1 MERLNEIRARLEELE
16 QRTQPTEEDRAEVE
30 ALIEEARTLRFYVAY
45 DEWRAREVAEISR
58 HAAAGHVEAG
68 VPPARDQVA
77 VPNVNVRTEKDLYD
91 TSTIRHESRRDL
103 VARAET
109 IIEKSKRSTD
119 TARAAAEQIL
129 AAAEDDDQA
138 AKAEHF
144 VRTASPEY
152 HQEFRQYLRTGR
164 AGDHLEE
171 TRTALSTTAANGGY
185 LIPFELD
192 PTVIL
197 ANAGVTNPIR
207 GIANVATM
215 STNIWHGVS
224 SAGVTAEWIAEATEV
239 ADASPTF
246 TQPTITAY
254 KADAHVIAS
263 MEVLQDSS
271 VSSELTRL
279 FADARDRLEA
289 AAHAT
294 GSGSGQPYGIVTR
307 VAAVTASRVA
317 ATTNNSY
324 GSVDVYALASALP
337 PRYRPGSAWVGEL
350 TTINRT
356 RQFDTAGGSSFWA
369 NLGMGAPE
377 QLLGRPIYECSSMDG
392 TLGTGDDDVLLLG
405 DFSNYYIR
413 DRMGMEVLY
422 DPVVLGSN
430 RRPTGQVSW
439 TAFWRTGAD
448 CVNTDAFRLLRV

>member
-1 MERLNEIRARLEELE
+1 MDRLNEIRARLEELE
-16 QRTQPTEEDRAEVE
+16 QRNELTDEERAEVE
-30 ALIEEARTLRFYVAY
+30 ALIEEARTLRFCVAY
-45 DEWRAREVAEISR
+45 DEWRAVEVARIRDAASR
-58 HAAAGHVEAG
+58 PGHTEPTIPDVRA
-68 VPPARDQVA
+68 
-77 VPNVNVRTEKDLYD
+77 PNVNTRTESDLYD
-91 TSTIRHESRRDL
+91 TSTIRGASRSDL
-103 VARAET
+103 VSRAES
-109 IIEKSKRSTD
+109 IIEKSKRSSD
-119 TARAAAEQIL
+119 TARAAAQQIL
-129 AAAEDDDQA
+129 AAAEDADQE

-152 HQEFRQYLRTGR
+152 HDEFRQYLRTGQV
-164 AGDHLEE
+164 GPHLDE

-215 STNIWHGVS
+215 STNVWHGVS
-224 SAGVTAEWIAEATEV
+224 SAGVTAEWIAEAAEV

-246 TQPTITAY
+246 TQPTVTAY

-263 MEVLQDSS
+263 MEVTQDSS
-271 VSSELTRL
+271 VASELTRL

-294 GSGSGQPYGIVTR
+294 GSGSGQPYGVITR

-324 GSVDVYALASALP
+324 GAVDVYAVASALP
-337 PRYRPGSAWVGEL
+337 PRYRPGASWIAEL

-356 RQFDTAGGSSFWA
+356 RQFDTSGGSSFWA
-369 NLGMGAPE
+369 NLGMGQPE
-377 QLLGRPIYECSSMDG
+377 QLLGRSIYECSSVDG
-392 TLGTGDDDVLLLG
+392 ALGTGDDDILLLG
-405 DFSNYYIR
+405 DFSSYYIR
-413 DRMGMEVLY
+413 DRMGMEILF
-422 DPVVLGSN
+422 DPIVLGSN
-430 RRPTGQVSW
+430 RRPVGQVSW

-448 CVNTDAFRLLRV
+448 VVNTDAFRLLRV

>member
-1 MERLNEIRARLEELE
+1 MDRLNEIRARLEELE
-16 QRTQPTEEDRAEVE
+16 QRNELTDEERAEVE
-30 ALIEEARTLRFYVAY
+30 ALIEEARTLRFCVAY
-45 DEWRAREVAEISR
+45 DEWRAVEVARIRDAASR
-58 HAAAGHVEAG
+58 PGHTE
-68 VPPARDQVA
+68 PTIPAVQA
-77 VPNVNVRTEKDLYD
+77 PNVNTRTESDLYD
-91 TSTIRHESRRDL
+91 TSTIRHESRQDL
-103 VARAET
+103 TARAET
-109 IIEKSKRSTD
+109 IIEKSRRSSD
-119 TARAAAEQIL
+119 EARAAAQRIL
-129 AAAEDDDQA
+129 ATADGDDQS

-144 VRTASPEY
+144 VRTASPDY
-152 HQEFRQYLRTGR
+152 HEEFRQYLRTGQV
-164 AGDHLEE
+164 GPHLDE
-171 TRTALSTTAANGGY
+171 TRTALSTTAGNGGY

-197 ANAGVTNPIR
+197 ANSGVTNPIR

-224 SAGVTAEWIAEATEV
+224 TAGVTAEWIGEAAEV

-263 MEVLQDSS
+263 MEVTQDSS
-271 VSSELTRL
+271 VASELTRL

-294 GSGSGQPYGIVTR
+294 GSGSAQPYGIITR
-307 VAAVTASRVA
+307 VAAVTTSRVA

-324 GSVDVYALASALP
+324 GAVDVYAVASALP
-337 PRYRPGSAWVGEL
+337 PRYRPGSAWIAEL
-350 TTINRT
+350 TTINST
-356 RQFDTAGGSSFWA
+356 RQFDSAGGSSFWA
-369 NLGMGAPE
+369 NLGMGQPE
-377 QLLGRPIYECSSMDG
+377 QLLGRPIYECSSVDG
-392 TLGTGDDDVLLLG
+392 PLATGDDDILLLG

-413 DRMGMEVLY
+413 DRMGMEILF
-422 DPVVLGSN
+422 DPIVLGSN

-448 CVNTDAFRLLRV
+448 CVNTAAFRLLRV

>member
-1 MERLNEIRARLEELE
+1 MDRMEEIRARLDELE
-16 QRTQPTEEDRAEVE
+16 HSTEATAEDRAEVE
-30 ALIEEARTLRFYVAY
+30 ALIEESRALRFCAAY
-45 DEWRAREVAEISR
+45 DEWRAGQVAQIR
-58 HAAAGHVEAG
+58 AAAAN
-68 VPPARDQVA
+68 PARLEQA
-77 VPNVNVRTEKDLYD
+77 VPQVNVNVKTEQDLYD

-109 IIEKSKRSTD
+109 IMEQSRQSSD
-119 TARAAAEQIL
+119 EARAAAQRIL
-129 AAAEDDDQA
+129 ATAEGDDQE
-138 AKAEHF
+138 AKAVHF
-144 VRTASPEY
+144 VRTAGPEY
-152 HQEFRQYLRTGR
+152 AEEFREYLRTGNVGPR
-164 AGDHLEE
+164 LVE

-224 SAGVTAEWIAEATEV
+224 SAGVTAEWIGEAAEV

-263 MEVLQDSS
+263 MEVTQDSS
-271 VSSELTRL
+271 VASELTRL

-324 GSVDVYALASALP
+324 GAVDVYKVANALP
-337 PRYRPGSAWVGEL
+337 PRYRPGSSWVAEL
-350 TTINRT
+350 TTINST
-356 RQFDTAGGSSFWA
+356 RQFDTSGGSSFWA
-369 NLGMGAPE
+369 NLGMGQPE
-377 QLLGRPIYECSSMDG
+377 QLLGRPIYECSSIDG
-392 TLGTGDDDVLLLG
+392 AIATGDDDILLLG
-405 DFSNYYIR
+405 DFGQYYIR
-413 DRMGMEVLY
+413 DRMGMEILF
-422 DPVVLGSN
+422 DPIVLGSN
-430 RRPTGQVSW
+430 RRPSGQVSW

-448 CVNTDAFRLLRV
+448 CVNTDAFRVLRV

>member
-1 MERLNEIRARLEELE
+1 MDRMEEIRARLEELE
-16 QRTQPTEEDRAEVE
+16 HSTEATDEDRAEVE
-30 ALIEEARTLRFYVAY
+30 ALIEESRALRFCAAY
-45 DEWRAREVAEISR
+45 DEWRAGQIAQIR
-58 HAAAGHVEAG
+58 AAAAN
-68 VPPARDQVA
+68 PARHEKA
-77 VPNVNVRTEKDLYD
+77 VPDVNVNVKTERDLYD

-103 VARAET
+103 VGRAET
-109 IIEKSKRSTD
+109 IMEKSRQSSD
-119 TARAAAEQIL
+119 EARAAAQQIL
-129 AAAEDDDQA
+129 ASAEGDDQE
-138 AKAEHF
+138 AKAVHF
-144 VRTASPEY
+144 IRTAGSEY
-152 HQEFRQYLRTGR
+152 ADEFREYLRTGNVGPR
-164 AGDHLEE
+164 LVE
-171 TRTALSTTAANGGY
+171 TRTALSTTAGNGGY

-215 STNIWHGVS
+215 STNVWHGVS
-224 SAGVTAEWIAEATEV
+224 SAGVTAEWIGEAAEV

-246 TQPTITAY
+246 TQPTINAY

-263 MEVLQDSS
+263 MEVTQDSS
-271 VSSELTRL
+271 VASELTRL

-289 AAHAT
+289 AAHAVGT
-294 GSGSGQPYGIVTR
+294 GSNQPFGIVTR
-307 VAAVTASRVA
+307 VAATTTSRVS

-324 GSVDVYALASALP
+324 GSPDVYAVASKLP
-337 PRYRPGSAWVGEL
+337 PRYRPGASWIAEQGI
-350 TTINRT
+350 INKT

-369 NLGMGAPE
+369 NLGMGQPE
-377 QLLGRPIYECSSMDG
+377 QLLGRSIYECSSMTG

-413 DRMGMEVLY
+413 DRMGMEILF
-422 DPVVLGSN
+422 DPIVLGGN

-448 CVNTDAFRLLRV
+448 CVNVDAFRLLRV